1 MGQAQMRCGT
11 RIDMN
16 NSRPDRAL
24 TRSIVYVLLIAVLL
38 AGGFVFDRMTWK
50 SNGEMHTLLEAIATV
65 LLLIGGAMS
74 LVRYYTKKTSA
85 FLLLGS
91 GFLGTALLNGYH
103 GAITSSFLAGRTPSA
118 LSALSLWSGI
128 TPRLFLALL
137 MCASLLGGRRASRN
151 SRTGRREELLIYVLI
166 GTFTVFSFF
175 FFGIVRL
182 PLQYFPNFAV
192 HRPSL
197 AVPGIFFAL
206 AAVGYWRKGDWKT
219 DDVEHWLLLSLIIGA
234 ISYLTYHPFYNN
246 LHDPL
251 YVIGHVLNVLQYAC
265 MIIGLFISM
274 ASIFKSEA
282 ENAAHLRSAQDEL
295 EARVLARTTDL
306 AQTNQALQEEIIER
320 RRAEHAAEAAS
331 RAKGEFLANM
341 SHEIRTPMNG
351 IIGMTELVLESDL
364 SVEQRDSLGLVKV
377 SAEALVTVVNDILDF
392 SKIEAGK
399 LDLESIP
406 FELRQSLGETMK
418 ALDFRAHGKGLELI
432 YEVQSDVVE
441 ALLGD
446 PGRLRQVM
454 LNLVG
459 NAIKFTERG
468 EILTS
473 VTQEAESA
481 GAVTL
486 HFAIKDTGV
495 GIPTDK
501 LRKIFEPFS
510 QADGSTSRK
519 YGGTGLGLTICVKL
533 VEMMKGRIWVES
545 EVGKGATFHFTAT
558 FNIQDK
564 PSPRLAP
571 IKLEQ
576 LQDLHA
582 LIVDDNFT
590 NRRILIGMLTRWGMR
605 PTAVESGLA
614 AMKELQMA
622 KSTGIL
628 FSLVLLDSQ
637 MPDMD
642 GFVLAELI
650 QKDPGLDRMDIVM
663 LTSAGQFGDA
673 ARCRELGI
681 CGYLVKPFHQAELL
695 EAICQTINK
704 KGAPPKDLPL
714 VTRHTLREDEHRP
727 RVLLAEDNLVN
738 QTLAVR
744 LLEKRG
750 YLVKVTGDGKA
761 AVEAVE
767 TGQFDVVLMD
777 IQMPGMDGF
786 EATAAIRAGEKIK
799 GGHIPIIALTAH
811 ALKGDEEGCITAGM
825 DGYVSKPIRPIE
837 LVSMIEK
844 LLANKRSVQPDNSA
858 RIPEPIVSR
867 DRV

>member
-1 MGQAQMRCGT
+1 MHNTQ
-11 RIDMN
+11 
-16 NSRPDRAL
+16 PERAF
-24 TRSIVYVLLIAVLL
+24 TRSIGYVLLIAALL
-38 AGGFVFDRMTWK
+38 AGAFIFDRMTWK
-50 SNGEMHTLLEAIATV
+50 GNGEMHTLLETVATV
-65 LLLIGGAMS
+65 LLLINGAMS
-74 LVRYYTKKTSA
+74 LVRYYTKKSSA
-85 FLLLGS
+85 FLILGS

-118 LSALSLWSGI
+118 LSALSLWSGL

-137 MCASLLGGRRASRN
+137 MCVSLLDWRSESRP
-151 SRTGRREELLIYVLI
+151 STTGRRKEALVYILI
-166 GTFTVFSFF
+166 GTFTVLSFF
-175 FFGIVRL
+175 FFAVVRL
-182 PLQYFPNFAV
+182 PLQYFPNFAI
-192 HRPSL
+192 HRPTL
-197 AVPGIFFAL
+197 AAPGILFAL
-206 AAVGYWRKGDWKT
+206 AAVGYWRKGGWKT
-219 DDVEHWLLLSLIIGA
+219 DDVQHWLLLSVIIGA
-234 ISYLTYHPFYNN
+234 VNYLTYQPLYGN

-251 YVIGHVLNVLQYAC
+251 YVIGHALNDLQYAC
-265 MIIGLFISM
+265 MLIGLFISM

-282 ENAAHLRSAQDEL
+282 ENAARLRTAQDEL
-295 EARVLARTTDL
+295 EARVLSRTTDL
-306 AQTNQALQEEIIER
+306 AESNQALQEEIIVR
-320 RRAEHAAEAAS
+320 RRAERAAEAAS
-331 RAKGEFLANM
+331 RAKSEFLANM

-351 IIGMTELVLESDL
+351 IIGMTELVLETEL
-364 SVEQRDSLGLVKV
+364 SAEQRDSLVLVKV
-377 SAEALVTVVNDILDF
+377 SAESLVTVVNDILDF

-406 FELRQSLGETMK
+406 FELRRSLGETMK
-418 ALDFRAHGKGLELI
+418 SLDLRAHGKGLELI

-441 ALLGD
+441 ALVGD

-454 LNLVG
+454 VNLVG

-468 EILTS
+468 EILMS
-473 VTQEAESA
+473 VTQEAEAS
-481 GAVTL
+481 GTVTL
-486 HFAIKDTGV
+486 HFALKDTGV
-495 GIPTDK
+495 GIAADK

-564 PSPRLAP
+564 PSLRLAP
-571 IKLEQ
+571 VTLEQ

-582 LIVDDNFT
+582 LVVDDNFT
-590 NRRILIGMLTRWGMR
+590 NRRILIGMLTRWGIR
-605 PTAVESGLA
+605 TTAVESGLA
-614 AMKELQMA
+614 ALKELQLA
-622 KSTGIL
+622 KTTGIL
-628 FSLVLLDSQ
+628 FSLILLDSQ
-637 MPDMD
+637 MPGMD
-642 GFVLAELI
+642 GFVLAEQI
-650 QKDPGLDRMDIVM
+650 QKDPGLGSMEIMM
-663 LTSAGQFGDA
+663 LTSAGQLGDA

-681 CGYLVKPFHQAELL
+681 CAYLVKPFHQAELL
-695 EAICQTINK
+695 DAICRTINK
-704 KGAPPKDLPL
+704 KGTPAKDLPL
-714 VTRHTLREDEHRP
+714 ITRHTMREDQHRP

-750 YLVKVTGDGKA
+750 YLVKVTGDGRS

-786 EATAAIRAGEKIK
+786 EATAAIRANEKIK

-811 ALKGDEEGCITAGM
+811 ALKGDEEDCMTSGM
-825 DGYVSKPIRPIE
+825 DGYVSKPIRPTE

-844 LLANKRSVQPDNSA
+844 LLEHGRSVQPGQPA
-858 RIPEPIVSR
+858 YIPDSIVSPPK
-867 DRV
+867 

>member
-1 MGQAQMRCGT
+1 MKNT
-11 RIDMN
+11 R
-16 NSRPDRAL
+16 PERAL
-24 TRSIVYVLLIAVLL
+24 TRSIGYVLLIAALL
-38 AGGFVFDRMTWK
+38 AGAFVFDRMTWK
-50 SNGEMHTLLEAIATV
+50 GNGELHTLLETVATV
-65 LLLIGGAMS
+65 LLLICGVMS
-74 LVRYYTKKTSA
+74 LVRYYTKKSGA

-91 GFLGTALLNGYH
+91 GFLGTALLNAYH
-103 GAITSSFLAGRTPSA
+103 GAMTSSFLAGRTPSA
-118 LSALSLWSGI
+118 LWALSLWSGI

-137 MCASLLGGRRASRN
+137 MCASLFGWKNESRH
-151 SRTGRREELLIYVLI
+151 STIGRREEVVVYVVI
-166 GTFTVFSFF
+166 GTFTVFIFL

-182 PLQYFPNFAV
+182 PLPYYPNFAV
-192 HRPSL
+192 HRPVL
-197 AVPGIFFAL
+197 AAAGIFYTL
-206 AAVGYWRKGDWKT
+206 AAAGYWRKEGWKS
-219 DDVEHWLLLSLIIGA
+219 DDVEHWLLISLIIGA
-234 ISYLTYHPFYNN
+234 VSYLAYNPFYNK

-251 YVIGHVLNVLQYAC
+251 YVIGHVLNDLQYTC
-265 MIIGLFISM
+265 MLIGLFISM
-274 ASIFKSEA
+274 ASIFRSEA
-282 ENAAHLRSAQDEL
+282 QNAARLRTAQDEL

-351 IIGMTELVLESDL
+351 IIGMTELVLETEL

-406 FELRQSLGETMK
+406 FDLRQSLGEAMK

-446 PGRLRQVM
+446 RGRLRQVIV
-454 LNLVG
+454 NLVG

-468 EILTS
+468 EILMS
-473 VTQEAESA
+473 VTQEAESS
-481 GAVTL
+481 GVVSL

-495 GIPTDK
+495 GIPADK
-501 LRKIFEPFS
+501 LQKIFEPFS

-533 VEMMKGRIWVES
+533 VAMMNGRIWVES
-545 EVGKGATFHFTAT
+545 VMGKGATFHFTAA
-558 FNIQDK
+558 FNVQDK
-564 PSPRLAP
+564 PKLRLAA
-571 IKLEQ
+571 IKPEQ
-576 LQDLHA
+576 LQDLHV
-582 LIVDDNFT
+582 LVVDDNFT
-590 NRRILIGMLTRWGMR
+590 NRRILVDMLTRWRMR

-622 KSTGIL
+622 KTTGNL
-628 FSLVLLDSQ
+628 FSLILLDSQ
-637 MPDMD
+637 MPNMD
-642 GFVLAELI
+642 GFVLAAQI
-650 QKDPGLDRMDIVM
+650 QKDPGLGAMEIVM
-663 LTSAGQFGDA
+663 LTSAGQLGDA
-673 ARCRELGI
+673 ARCRDLGI
-681 CGYLVKPFHQAELL
+681 CAYLVKPFHQAELL

-704 KGAPPKDLPL
+704 KGATVKGLPL
-714 VTRHTLREDEHRP
+714 VTRHTLREDKHRP
-727 RVLLAEDNLVN
+727 RILLAEDNLVN

-750 YLVKVTGDGKA
+750 YLVKVTGDGGD

-786 EATAAIRAGEKIK
+786 EATAAIRAKEKIK

-811 ALKGDEEGCITAGM
+811 ALKGDEEDCITSGM
-825 DGYVSKPIRPIE
+825 DGYVSKPIRAIE

-844 LLANKRSVQPDNSA
+844 LLDDKLSLEPDSSA
-858 RIPEPIVSR
+858 HVPDPIVTLPK
-867 DRV
+867 

>member
-1 MGQAQMRCGT
+1 MCQVQMRCGR
-11 RIDMN
+11 RIDMIN
-16 NSRPDRAL
+16 TRPERAL
-24 TRSIVYVLLIAVLL
+24 TRSIGYLLVIAALL
-38 AGGFVFDRMTWK
+38 AGAFVFGKMTWK
-50 SNGEMHTLLEAIATV
+50 GNGELHTLLETIATV
-65 LLLIGGAMS
+65 LLLICGVMS
-74 LVRYYTKKTSA
+74 LVRYYTKKSSA
-85 FLLLGS
+85 FLILGG

-103 GAITSSFLAGRTPSA
+103 GAITSSFLVGRTPSA
-118 LSALSLWSGI
+118 LSALSLWSGV

-137 MCASLLGGRRASRN
+137 MCASLLGWKMESRH
-151 SRTGRREELLIYVLI
+151 STTGRREEFLVYVLI

-182 PLQYFPNFAV
+182 PLEYYPNFAV
-192 HRPSL
+192 HRPFL
-197 AVPGIFFAL
+197 AAPGIFFAL
-206 AAVGYWRKGDWKT
+206 AAVGYWRNGGWKT
-219 DDVEHWLLLSLIIGA
+219 DDVEHWLLLSLIIGGV
-234 ISYLTYHPFYNN
+234 SYLIYNPFYNN
-246 LHDPL
+246 MHEPL
-251 YVIGHVLNVLQYAC
+251 YVIGHVLNDLQYAC
-265 MIIGLFISM
+265 MLIGLFISM
-274 ASIFKSEA
+274 ATIFKSEA
-282 ENAAHLRSAQDEL
+282 ENAARLRTAQDEL

-306 AQTNQALQEEIIER
+306 AQANQALQEEIIER

-351 IIGMTELVLESDL
+351 IIGMTELVLETEL

-377 SAEALVTVVNDILDF
+377 SAEALVAVVNDILDF

-406 FELRQSLGETMK
+406 FDLRQSLGETMK
-418 ALDFRAHGKGLELI
+418 ALDFRAHVKGLELI

-446 PGRLRQVM
+446 PGRLRQVIV
-454 LNLVG
+454 NLVG
-459 NAIKFTERG
+459 NAIKFTDRG
-468 EILTS
+468 EILMS
-473 VTQEAESA
+473 VTQEAESS
-481 GAVTL
+481 GAVSL
-486 HFAIKDTGV
+486 HFAVKDTGV

-558 FNIQDK
+558 FNVQDK
-564 PSPRLAP
+564 PSLRLAP
-571 IKLEQ
+571 IHPEQ

-590 NRRILIGMLTRWGMR
+590 NRRILLDMLTRWGMR

-622 KSTGIL
+622 KSTGSL
-628 FSLVLLDSQ
+628 FSLILLDSQ

-642 GFVLAELI
+642 GFALAEQI
-650 QKDPGLDRMDIVM
+650 QKDPGLGPMEILM
-663 LTSAGQFGDA
+663 LTSAGQLGDA

-681 CGYLVKPFHQAELL
+681 CAYLVKPFHQAELL

-704 KGAPPKDLPL
+704 KGVPAKDLPL

-727 RVLLAEDNLVN
+727 RILLAEDNLVN

-750 YLVKVTGDGKA
+750 YLVKVTGDGRS

-786 EATAAIRAGEKIK
+786 EATAAIRATEKIK

-811 ALKGDEEGCITAGM
+811 ALKGDEEDCITSGM
-825 DGYVSKPIRPIE
+825 DGYVSKPIRAIE
-837 LVSMIEK
+837 LVSTIEK
-844 LLANKRSVQPDNSA
+844 LLDNKRSVQPDNSA
-858 RIPEPIVSR
+858 YVPSSIVTLPK
-867 DRV
+867 